1 MCWAKNSVIRMC
13 CLILCCFCS
22 CIWQTAH
29 YCTLLH
35 KTLELN
41 VKRFRILWSSPSSEM
56 LLFDGHCTSPWSNR
70 RTKPDNCSS
79 PEHLKA
85 FSIISLW
92 LLCFIHVRKTED
104 STKETAGPKLPDR
117 GWSKQRM
124 QRWFSYLFGLLLSSS
139 FVQTS
144 GPPSNAS
151 SLQDV

>member
-1 MCWAKNSVIRMC
+1 MWQPVTKIKVCEAKNSLIRVC
-13 CLILCCFCS
+13 SLTLHWFCS
-22 CIWQTAH
+22 CIWKAAH
-29 YCTLLH
+29 YFALLH
-35 KTLELN
+35 NTLE
-41 VKRFRILWSSPSSEM
+41 FSILWNALIWGALHRPVS
-56 LLFDGHCTSPWSNR
+56 DR

-79 PEHLKA
+79 SEHLKA
-85 FSIISLW
+85 SSVISLW